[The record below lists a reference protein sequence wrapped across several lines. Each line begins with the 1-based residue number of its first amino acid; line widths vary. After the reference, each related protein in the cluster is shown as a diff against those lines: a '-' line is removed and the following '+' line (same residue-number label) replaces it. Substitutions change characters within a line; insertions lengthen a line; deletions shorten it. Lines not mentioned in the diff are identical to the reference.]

1 MTMHDLVV
9 KGGNYGWRCME
20 GTMQTTLTC
29 GTPTTPLVAPVA
41 EYEHPTGQA
50 VTGGYVYRG
59 SAIPNLVGK
68 YVFTDYSSGYI
79 WHIPTDTAPTKMV
92 TQADGWKSNLHPATF
107 AQDTDGELFLID
119 VRVSAIYKL
128 IAGS

>member
-1 MTMHDLVV
+1 LSSSVESACSL
-9 KGGNYGWRCME
+9 RR
-20 GTMQTTLTC
+20 
-29 GTPTTPLVAPVA
+29 
-41 EYEHPTGQA
+41 EHA
-50 VTGGYVYRG
+50 RG